1 LVNKIRA
8 ARDCRSCFFGGGEG
22 ELFALWEDLWY
33 NVGMNGGQKLK
44 IYDRK
49 LKKKRFLIIF
59 LIAFPLTMGG
69 AVLWGAAIG
78 TGQHMVVIIL
88 SATPA
93 IIGGI
98 VSTYSLTMFASS
110 RRTIPLV
117 ESGQEGVGILNS
129 VDKYKKQV
137 IVEYTYM
144 GQDGNEYT
152 KSEVLMDIDKAD
164 LEVIRAFRGIP
175 IRFRNELC
183 KVREEELYR
192 MITDIKSMNSSPWNT
207 GKKIDMSSYKCTQC
221 ASGDIMMIDEVR
233 GVCNHCEAGFIK
245 EVVHE

>member
-1 LVNKIRA
+1 M
-8 ARDCRSCFFGGGEG
+8 S
-22 ELFALWEDLWY
+22 
-33 NVGMNGGQKLK
+33 GGQKLK

-49 LKKKRFLIIF
+49 VKKKRLLIIA
-59 LIAFPLTMGG
+59 LIVSPFTMVG
-69 AVLWGAAIG
+69 AVLLGLAIG
-78 TGQHMVVIIL
+78 AEQLVFIIL
-88 SATPA
+88 SLIYT
-93 IIGGI
+93 I
-98 VSTYSLTMFASS
+98 VSGGVTIYTITMFISA
-110 RRTIPLV
+110 RRTIPLI

-164 LEVIRAFRGIP
+164 LEVIRALRGIP

-183 KVREEELYR
+183 RVREEELYR